1 MKYRVRYTKEARDDL
16 KRLYA
21 FLLARDL
28 QVAKDALAAII
39 KAVDSLRG
47 FPFTARR
54 APGGD
59 AFLRELII
67 PFASAGYVALFQIKD
82 ATTVNI
88 LAVRHQR
95 EDDYR

>member
-28 QVAKDALAAII
+28 QAAESALAAII
-39 KAVDSLRG
+39 KTVDLLQE

-54 APGGD
+54 APGD
-59 AFLRELII
+59 DTFLRELVI
-67 PFASAGYVALFQIKD
+67 PFGSAGYVALFQIKD

-88 LAVRHQR
+88 LAIRHQR
-95 EDDYR
+95 EDDYP